1 MSAKTNEQQ
10 KITIEQF
17 LVKQVEELDLAR
29 DMQRRVDNHFSE
41 IIKNYKGVCKSLN
54 EQVKVLNKK
63 IEQLE
68 TEKTKQSE
76 KVSGD
81 YYEGLDL
88 SEEPKK
94 EKKE

>member
-63 IEQLE
+63 IEQFE
-68 TEKTKQSE
+68 TVKQSE

>member
-29 DMQRRVDNHFSE
+29 DMQRRVDSHFSE

-63 IEQLE
+63 IEQFE
-68 TEKTKQSE
+68 TVKQSE

-88 SEEPKK
+88 GEEPKK